1 MAQPI
6 LTLEKIFSKE
16 EVKDLFAL
24 FFRMSS
30 LNLPPLVEF
39 SGMVLFGTTWK
50 KGKKKNSKVTVQT
63 HSGFNEALN
72 EGLGVSC

>member
-1 MAQPI
+1 MLLPKIAQFD

-24 FFRMSS
+24 FFRTSS

-39 SGMVLFGTTWK
+39 SGIVLF
-50 KGKKKNSKVTVQT
+50 
-63 HSGFNEALN
+63 EII
-72 EGLGVSC
+72 